1 MRDKCYI
8 CRNSH
13 SNQIFFRSPAVVA
26 ILFVVFRRPCL
37 LSLQSI
43 GPDLMNI
50 DPSAPQECIALYRI
64 ADPSPNTSSYYQS
77 PSANP
82 RIDLNTSSAL
92 PFRSSRPLRF
102 PSGSSNPTTQ
112 CRGATG
118 NVHSHICFASVIQS
132 EGTRTTSSAPAFLP
146 VDQILVEFV
155 PGGSGSNVTKEK
167 IQDNANP
174 IVYETV

>member
-26 ILFVVFRRPCL
+26 ILFVVFRRPCI

-50 DPSAPQECIALYRI
+50 DPSALQECIALYRI

-82 RIDLNTSSAL
+82 RIEISTQVPHFLLGHRVRSDFRRGRQTLLHSVEGPLATSTVISVL
-92 PFRSSRPLRF
+92 HPSSSQRGLGPHPQPQRSC
-102 PSGSSNPTTQ
+102 Q
-112 CRGATG
+112 
-118 NVHSHICFASVIQS
+118 
-132 EGTRTTSSAPAFLP
+132 
-146 VDQILVEFV
+146 
-155 PGGSGSNVTKEK
+155 
-167 IQDNANP
+167 
-174 IVYETV
+174 

>member
-8 CRNSH
+8 CRNSQ
-13 SNQIFFRSPAVVA
+13 SNRIFLRSPAVVA
-26 ILFVVFRRPCL
+26 ILFVVFRRLCASYPL
-37 LSLQSI
+37 PI

-50 DPSAPQECIALYRI
+50 DPSAPRECIALYRI
-64 ADPSPNTSSYYQS
+64 ADPSPNTSLCSQS
-77 PSANP
+77 PVANP
-82 RIDLNTSSAL
+82 RIVLNTSSAL

-102 PSGSSNPTTQ
+102 PLGSSNPTTQ

-132 EGTRTTSSAPAFLP
+132 EGTRTTSSAPAFSP

-155 PGGSGSNVTKEK
+155 PGGSGSNLTKEK
-167 IQDNANP
+167 IQDSANP
-174 IVYETV
+174 IVNETV